1 MATTVPDI
9 VANPTG
15 AALDYAFDSGA
26 DSIDALNYYVAPDAE
41 HPRRAEEINRLRAI
55 AMGHQESPGVRML
68 GERLRQG
75 AAQSY
80 GLAQSA
86 GMQNAATQQR
96 LAQGA
101 RAGVMRQMPQIMDAE
116 RLAAQQQAAVSLAA
130 EESRRRA
137 LEEEKLQDFKNKEL
151 QGEIDKITAI
161 ESNREAE
168 AQFMA
173 ALESKGAQ
181 IIGAMFSDEKL
192 KENITPAGRETRQ
205 FIDSLAP
212 KSFNYKGA
220 DPGQQQLGV
229 LANDTSPEVVSNL
242 GTEQDPILGFEQQKV
257 TPALLASVGQLG
269 AENKKLRNALV
280 DLDDKL
286 NAMTGDKRGAVQ
298 EHERHSEPSDEWGV
312 LKDFEKSQF
321 RKPVSRDTSGGL
333 GGAGIADPA
342 LHPLPTKAR
351 KDMRGAMQEWEMQPS
366 GAIQAF
372 EAEPMPIRDRI
383 GEEAQANILAAQ
395 EDQMMKALEE
405 SFRRDQR
412 RKGY

>member
-1 MATTVPDI
+1 MATLPDI
-9 VANPTG
+9 ALNPTG
-15 AALDYAFDSGA
+15 AALDYMFDSGP
-26 DSIDALNYYVAPDAE
+26 DSVEAKNYYVAPEAE

-55 AMGHQESPGVRML
+55 AMGTQQSPAVQML
-68 GERLRQG
+68 QRQLQQG
-75 AAQSY
+75 ARQSY
-80 GLAQSA
+80 GLVQGV
-86 GMQNAATQQR
+86 GMENAAAQQR

-101 RAGVMRQMPQIMDAE
+101 RAGVMRQAPQIIAAE
-116 RLAAQQQAAVSLAA
+116 SLAAQQQAASDLAA
-130 EESRRRA
+130 EESRRRM
-137 LEEEKLQDFKNKEL
+137 LEEEKLQDMKNKEL
-151 QGEIDKITAI
+151 EGEIDKVSAI
-161 ESNREAE
+161 ESNRQAE
-168 AQFMA
+168 ADTLSTLTNVA
-173 ALESKGAQ
+173 GK
-181 IIGAMFSDEKL
+181 IIGAIFSDEKL
-192 KENITPAGRETRQ
+192 KENIAPAGPETRQ

-242 GTEQDPILGFEQQKV
+242 GTEQDPVLGFEQQKV

-269 AENKKLRNALV
+269 AENKRLRDAFI

-298 EHERHSEPSDEWGV
+298 EHERRFEPGDEWGV

-342 LHPLPTKAR
+342 IRPLPTKAR

-372 EAEPMPIRDRI
+372 EGEKMPIMDRV

-395 EDQMMKALEE
+395 EEQMMKALEE